1 MHPHRCHSP
10 WHPQFPLW
18 QSSTARASPTA
29 CPLLCSRPHAYPIHA
44 ILQISLPKPTT
55 YMMTLAKNVKLCKV
69 LSSPNYHIPQSFC
82 CEAFIHPVKSI
93 NNNTIHTHN
102 TQPTGGKFPT
112 LPVLCTARNHHRSQG
127 VSKGLIGGF
136 ERPPIGDTTHC
147 SVHAIISQRWW
158 LNHPIWKILVKLDH
172 FPK

>member
-1 MHPHRCHSP
+1 MTKLNCEGFSNSM
-10 WHPQFPLW
+10 
-18 QSSTARASPTA
+18 SSAVLKTA
-29 CPLLCSRPHAYPIHA
+29 CLSNPCHLTDFFA
-44 ILQISLPKPTT
+44 QT
-55 YMMTLAKNVKLCKV
+55 YNIYDDPCKERTLCKV

-158 LNHPIWKILVKLDH
+158 LNHPI
-172 FPK
+172 